1 MGISVSASA
10 AIIVAGMFIAFG
22 AVYPVAEN
30 GFDRVTSAQEGSHER
45 ALEREN
51 ADVEFVNATDDGT
64 TLNVTVE
71 NVGARTMSVPK
82 TTLVA
87 DNEYVAVTGDDTIVY
102 DADADPSTG
111 DANTELWLPGERLRI
126 SVASGGQD
134 AVLVATESGL
144 QVRGTVVAV

>member
-10 AIIVAGMFIAFG
+10 AIIAAGLFIAFG
-22 AVYPVAEN
+22 AMYPVAEN
-30 GFDRVTSAQEGSHER
+30 GFDRVTSAQETSHDR

-51 ADVEFVNATDDGT
+51 VDVTFVNATDDGT

-71 NVGARTMSVPK
+71 NTGAESIPVPR

-87 DNEYVAVTGDDTIVY
+87 DNEYVSVDPSETTVY

-111 DANTELWLPGERLRI
+111 DTETELWLPGERLRF
-126 SVASGGQD
+126 SVPSDGEN
-134 AVLVATESGL
+134 AVLVATESGI
-144 QVRGTVVAV
+144 QVRGTVVAA